1 MKKIKIYINGAYAS
15 QFALR
20 VLAERIAQGKH
31 IITIARTKGGNIAIR
46 TTEI

>member
-1 MKKIKIYINGAYAS
+1 MKIYINGFYAS
-15 QFALR
+15 KTALR

-31 IITIARTKGGNIAIR
+31 IITVALTRRGNIAIR

>member
-1 MKKIKIYINGAYAS
+1 MKVYINGFYAS
-15 QFALR
+15 KTALC

-31 IITIARTKGGNIAIR
+31 IITIARTRCGNIAIR

>member
-1 MKKIKIYINGAYAS
+1 MKVYINGFYAS
-15 QFALR
+15 KFALR

-31 IITIARTKGGNIAIR
+31 IITIARTKCGNIAIR